1 MSADEHNLD
10 RGKLEIEVDLV
21 AICAR
26 CKVQIVELKRLTN
39 VIISVSSSNNNIW
52 VFFLLAHYP
61 NLGTYFLL
69 SDEKIFCESDYVS
82 ASTAVTASSSFR
94 PTDYSQ

>member
-52 VFFLLAHYP
+52 VFFCWHIIQTWAPISFYATRRSFVSLIMCLL
-61 NLGTYFLL
+61 LQL
-69 SDEKIFCESDYVS
+69 
-82 ASTAVTASSSFR
+82 
-94 PTDYSQ
+94 

>member
-1 MSADEHNLD
+1 MLADEHNLD

-39 VIISVSSSNNNIW
+39 VIISASSSNNIW
-52 VFFLLAHYP
+52 GFLLAHYP

-69 SDEKIFCESDYVS
+69 GEEDLCESDYVS
-82 ASTAVTASSSFR
+82 ASTAVTAPSSFR